1 MATSTMRL
9 ANIANNR
16 QILNLHSFN
25 IKRDESSFL
34 YPVYLPEKR
43 EREKKRERE
52 RQKEKKKK
60 KNTKIVIETARVR
73 VERET

>member
-43 EREKKRERE
+43 EREKKRERKRE
-52 RQKEKKKK
+52 RKRATNDNESERRNRKTER
-60 KNTKIVIETARVR
+60 KNI
-73 VERET
+73 